1 MTCLHSLLLEVATL
15 YCMSAANLRNQIART
30 SVQMG
35 CMNLGDGSAGVGM
48 QNRIVLSVMAY
59 TGAISQRY

>member
-1 MTCLHSLLLEVATL
+1 
-15 YCMSAANLRNQIART
+15 MSAANLRNQIART
-30 SVQMG
+30 SVQME